1 VVNFIFA
8 TIFIKMDK
16 IYISQIIINDKI
28 ILFNKDILNTKLIE
42 YLYIKNN

>member
-1 VVNFIFA
+1 
-8 TIFIKMDK
+8 MDK